1 MSILVKK
8 RHLVT
13 KRQPGYVVAEECGI
27 FSLHNAPNWNVI
39 HKHIKEI
46 FNGMNWALK
55 QVGYHT
61 EKKVLQVIKR

>member
-39 HKHIKEI
+39 HKHLKEI
-46 FNGMNWALK
+46 FNGMN
-55 QVGYHT
+55 
-61 EKKVLQVIKR
+61 